1 MQTEAPTAPIE
12 MLDYSKPPQGFDPQ
26 NLERSLRMTVGTAG
40 VWGPRALA
48 AAWAHFKA
56 HNDPPGCSIGLV
68 MKGQGATTRGDFV
81 VDWGALQVASVPAY
95 KGKAQRAGA
104 YQEARADRHLERRR
118 RHFAGAARPSRSPG
132 HGGPR
137 AARAHCIRVDDV
149 AAAIASGSHR
159 LSTSATTAQ
168 GDRASTWGSSGSCA
182 STAARRYRAS
192 SSFVRAAAWAWH
204 DRRHELAG
212 RMSAKPS
219 HRRWYSKA
227 PPDGDMGGACV
238 VEVHRTAEA
247 ARRAVLAVLEDGS
260 EGWPE
265 DVEAVEWGEL
275 VPMAKA
281 QEYNR
286 EETPEGEF
294 DYMCEYRLAPVVP
307 SIWPRCLTWTDEQV
321 AEVEHWLRDSAAE
334 MPEVLR
340 SES

>member
-1 MQTEAPTAPIE
+1 MTQETAW
-12 MLDYSKPPQGFDPQ
+12 LDYSKPPPGYRVTFSESCWWASDPRDQ
-26 NLERSLRMTVGTAG
+26 FIGDETFATQRL
-40 VWGPRALA
+40 ALV
-48 AAWAHFKA
+48 AAWAHYKA
-56 HNDPPGCSIGLV
+56 EHDPPGIE
-68 MKGQGATTRGDFV
+68 T
-81 VDWGALQVASVPAY
+81 VPTM
-95 KGKAQRAGA
+95 GN
-104 YQEARADRHLERRR
+104 
-118 RHFAGAARPSRSPG
+118 GAAFVMPDSP
-132 HGGPR
+132 
-137 AARAHCIRVDDV
+137 
-149 AAAIASGSHR
+149 
-159 LSTSATTAQ
+159 L
-168 GDRASTWGSSGSCA
+168 WGSNVPVVLPWVGKYISAG
-182 STAARRYRAS
+182 T
-192 SSFVRAAAWAWH
+192 AAWAWH
-204 DRRHELAG
+204 GRRHELAG

-321 AEVEHWLRDSAAE
+321 AEVERWLQDSTAK

-340 SES
+340 DSEGENPC